1 MSDRPPLLAGT
12 DLVTIFDAVA
22 AEDRGLDLVGARVDE
37 SGYENLVVRTAD
49 GWIVRFPR
57 HEEPDFARE
66 LAVLARLDGRLTVPV
81 PQVAWTGRRHRAMAY
96 RALDG
101 AAFDADAY
109 QAADGRDRNRLAAS
123 LARFLA
129 VMHVALGPEEI
140 TRLRIPPLDVPAQ
153 VATVRE
159 QVDRVPA
166 ELREAVG
173 RLADDVEQIWSRETT
188 TDPVLL
194 HNDFHLLN
202 MVLTGPA
209 GELSGVWDFS
219 CVRSGPAVWDLR
231 YFARVPAA
239 VPAEVRSD
247 LLNRLADQYARTG
260 IHLDVAAAQAAMAL
274 EDLVDALGTGTGTG
288 SPAAIATALGTFAD

>member
-1 MSDRPPLLAGT
+1 MSDQPPLLAGT
-12 DLVTIFDAVA
+12 GVVTILDAVA

-49 GWIVRFPR
+49 GWIIRFPR
-57 HEEPDFARE
+57 REEPDFARE
-66 LAVLARLDGRLTVPV
+66 VAVLARLDGQLTVPV

-101 AAFDADAY
+101 AVFDPDAY
-109 QAADGRDRNRLAAS
+109 QAADSRVRNRLAAS

-159 QVDRVPA
+159 QIDRVPTD
-166 ELREAVG
+166 LREPVE
-173 RLADDVEQIWSRETT
+173 RLADDVERIWSRETAT
-188 TDPVLL
+188 APVLL

-219 CVRSGPAVWDLR
+219 CVRTGPAVWDLR

-239 VPAEVRSD
+239 VPAEVRTD
-247 LLNRLADQYARTG
+247 LLNRVADQYARTG
-260 IHLDVAAAQAAMAL
+260 IHLDVAAAQLAMAL
-274 EDLVDALGTGTGTG
+274 EDLVDALGTGRH
-288 SPAAIATALGTFAD
+288 AAIATALGTFAD

>member
-12 DLVTIFDAVA
+12 DVVTVLDAVA

-37 SGYENLVVRTAD
+37 SGYDNLVVRTAD
-49 GWIVRFPR
+49 GWIIRFPR
-57 HEEPDFARE
+57 RDEPDFARE
-66 LAVLARLDGRLTVPV
+66 VAVLTRLDGQLTVPV

-101 AAFDADAY
+101 AGFDAGAY

-129 VMHVALGPEEI
+129 VMHVALSGEEI
-140 TRLRIPPLDVPAQ
+140 TRLTIPPLDVPAQ

-159 QVDRVPA
+159 HVDRVPA
-166 ELREAVG
+166 DLRDPVV
-173 RLADDVEQIWSRETT
+173 RLADDAERIWFREMAAE
-188 TDPVLL
+188 PVLL

-219 CVRSGPAVWDLR
+219 CVRTGPAVWDLR

-260 IHLDVAAAQAAMAL
+260 IHLDVAAAQLAMAL
-274 EDLVDALGTGTGTG
+274 EDLVDALGDG
-288 SPAAIATALGTFAD
+288 SHAAITTALGEFAD